1 MRNFISFR
9 FIIIGAIF
17 LSFFLLANL
26 EAKAEISKPFHYD
39 SYFLWAGVK
48 SQVILENAKTV
59 YILAGEVRGND
70 NKRIVDLRAG
80 IPKVSHADI
89 WMTIR
94 VERIDWDDSV
104 FFQILGG
111 LRRWEANKNR
121 LKGLQIDFDAA
132 TLHLKDYSEF
142 LKKLR
147 RWLPPKYDLSI
158 TGLMDWGTGGNP
170 MDLKSIGEVVDEIIF
185 QTYQGRQ
192 TIPNY
197 EAYLQTLQ
205 RVNFSYR
212 IGIVQGGDW
221 QEPIYL
227 ATDPNFKG
235 YVVFLLNPHLPLKY

>member
-1 MRNFISFR
+1 MGVITFSFSL
-9 FIIIGAIF
+9 
-17 LSFFLLANL
+17 LSNL
-26 EAKAEISKPFHYD
+26 EAKAETSKSLHYD

-48 SQVILENAKTV
+48 PQVMLENAKTV

-80 IPKVSHADI
+80 VPKVYHADI

-104 FFQILGG
+104 FIQILGG

-121 LKGLQIDFDAA
+121 LRGLQIDFDAA

-185 QTYQGRQ
+185 QTYQGRK

-235 YVVFLLNPHLPLKY
+235 YVVFLLNPHLSELNKR